1 MRGLDRVGLLA
12 TLSDGPC
19 GRDWRSRKYARLLIN
34 CLIETSSYCLAH
46 LREGNGVQVDT
57 QGDAGIGF
65 IEDMQAL
72 WNCGHRSLFVS

>member
-1 MRGLDRVGLLA
+1 MWTRLAQPKICTAADQLPDRDRVPIA
-12 TLSDGPC
+12 
-19 GRDWRSRKYARLLIN
+19 
-34 CLIETSSYCLAH
+34 LAH